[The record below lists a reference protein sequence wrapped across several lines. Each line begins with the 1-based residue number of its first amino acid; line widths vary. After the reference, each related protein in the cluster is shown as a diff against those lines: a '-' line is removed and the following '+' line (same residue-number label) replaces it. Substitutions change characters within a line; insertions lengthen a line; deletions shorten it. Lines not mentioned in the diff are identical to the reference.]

1 MPVYTF
7 KNKET
12 GEVRDLT
19 LTSEECEAIMAD
31 KDAPIQRVFRPASFS
46 SQAKSDLRMAGS
58 EWNNL
63 LTKIKKGSDNQST
76 INV

>member
-19 LTSEECEAIMAD
+19 LTSEECEVIMAD
-31 KDAPIQRVFRPASFS
+31 PKAPIQRVFRPSTFS

-63 LTKIKKGSDNQST
+63 LTKIKKGSDEKST